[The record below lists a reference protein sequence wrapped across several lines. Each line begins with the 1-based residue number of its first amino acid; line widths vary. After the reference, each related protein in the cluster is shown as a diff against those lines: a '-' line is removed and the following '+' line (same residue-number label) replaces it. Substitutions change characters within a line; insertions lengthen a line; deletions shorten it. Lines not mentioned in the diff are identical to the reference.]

1 MRGKASPTPASPL
14 VLLVDD
20 EKAVTDGLAWL
31 LESVRIPSRAFQSPA
46 ALLRTLATLDG
57 PLCAVVDMRMPEM
70 TGLELQERLRDLG
83 IELPI
88 VFLTAHGDVPAAVRA
103 MQGGAID
110 FLQKPFNPDA
120 FLASVN
126 RMIRLAQTRHELR
139 QRRARLEELRA
150 RLTPREREVLGG
162 LLRAQSSKEIARRI
176 GINPKT
182 VDVHRA
188 NLMKKLGATGTG
200 DLVTLFS
207 DDPEPV
213 APSLSPSRTP

>member
-1 MRGKASPTPASPL
+1 MKPYVEPTSAPAL

-20 EKAVTDGLAWL
+20 EHAVTEGLAWL
-31 LESVRIPSRAFQSPA
+31 LESVRIPSRAFDSA
-46 ALLRTLATLDG
+46 GALLKALPGIEG
-57 PLCAVVDMRMPEM
+57 PACAVVDMRMPEM

-83 IELPI
+83 VELPI

-103 MQGGAID
+103 MQGGAVD
-110 FLQKPFNPDA
+110 FMQKPFNPEA

-126 RMIRLAQTRHELR
+126 RMIRLAQARHVLR
-139 QRRARLEELRA
+139 LQRARKEELRA

-188 NLMKKLGATGTG
+188 NLMRKLGATGTG
-200 DLVTLFS
+200 ELVALFS
-207 DDPEPV
+207 DDPDADMPDRSEGV
-213 APSLSPSRTP
+213 E

>member
-1 MRGKASPTPASPL
+1 MTPQASRETV

-20 EKAVTDGLAWL
+20 ERAVTDGLAWL
-31 LESVRIPSRAFQSPA
+31 LESVRIPSRAFHTPS
-46 ALLRTLATLDG
+46 ALLRALPGIEG
-57 PLCAVVDMRMPEM
+57 PACAVVDMRMPEM
-70 TGLELQERLRDLG
+70 TGLELQERVRDLG
-83 IELPI
+83 VELPI

-103 MQGGAID
+103 MQGGAVD
-110 FLQKPFNPDA
+110 FMQKPFNPDA

-126 RMIRLAQTRHELR
+126 RMIRLAQTGHDLR

-150 RLTPREREVLGG
+150 RLTPREREVLAG

-188 NLMKKLGATGTG
+188 NLMKKLGVTGTG
-200 DLVTLFS
+200 ELVALFS
-207 DDPEPV
+207 DDPEPP
-213 APSLSPSRTP
+213 APAFRPSRTP

>member
-1 MRGKASPTPASPL
+1 MKADGESTAVPVL

-20 EKAVTDGLAWL
+20 EHAVTEGLTWL
-31 LESVRIPSRAFQSPA
+31 LESVRIQSRAFDSPG
-46 ALLRTLATLDG
+46 ALLKALPAIKG
-57 PLCAVVDMRMPEM
+57 PACAVVDMRMPEM

-88 VFLTAHGDVPAAVRA
+88 VFLTAHGDVSAAVRA
-103 MQGGAID
+103 MQGGAVD
-110 FLQKPFNPDA
+110 FMQKPFNPDA

-126 RMIRLAQTRHELR
+126 RMIRLAQVRHELR

-162 LLRAQSSKEIARRI
+162 LLRAQSSKEIARHI

-182 VDVHRA
+182 IDVHRA
-188 NLMKKLGATGTG
+188 NLMRKLGVTRAGE
-200 DLVTLFS
+200 LVALFS
-207 DDPEPV
+207 DDPGAG
-213 APSLSPSRTP
+213 APERSEGAM